1 MSLFKRIYYGLPERV
16 FADLKITRKPLLL
29 VFVVF
34 ALTFVFSFGLAV
46 YVLVAHTVTPIKGM
60 VVGLSV
66 LQKLMYSVNHQPIP
80 DSLESTIHNATPA
93 EQSVAGWVIIFAF
106 VETALL
112 FVAFIWAGVLGRKAA
127 SKRNDVK
134 KRSDS
139 DTHQS

>member
-46 YVLVAHTVTPIKGM
+46 YVFVAHTVAPLKGM
-60 VVGLSV
+60 VVGLAV
-66 LQKLMYSVNHQPIP
+66 LQKLTYSINHQPIP
-80 DSLESTIHNATPA
+80 DSLESTIHNATSA
-93 EQSVAGWVIIFAF
+93 EQSFAGWFIIFAF
-106 VETALL
+106 FETALL
-112 FVAFIWAGVLGRKAA
+112 LVAFVWAGVLGRKAT